1 MIDDGATPPR
11 PAPHEV
17 TTRVPECSIDG
28 RPASDATI
36 CRGCVDQL
44 VGVLRTV
51 PALVDELEVT
61 LSRQAR
67 VGTRN
72 GPRGSETPLPFHLR
86 ASVDLET
93 LRDGLRLWAGA
104 VAERRGV
111 ALDAPATAGGYAAWL
126 VRWSGEVAQ
135 HPDAAELH
143 GDVLSMAEAARR
155 TVDLPPT
162 LHFVGPCDECGADL
176 YCGAGAST
184 VACRTEACERT
195 YDVAARRAWLLEAAV
210 DQLRTA
216 AELSREL
223 PWIGGVVI
231 DRKLINQWA
240 VRGKIEK
247 FLPHP
252 RDPMAR
258 PRFRLGEVLELARAT
273 AVERAAKVAG

>member
-1 MIDDGATPPR
+1 MMVRLPR

-17 TTRVPECSIDG
+17 TTRVPDCSIDG
-28 RPASDATI
+28 RPSNDATI
-36 CRGCVDQL
+36 CPGCLDQL
-44 VGVLRTV
+44 KAVLRTV

-72 GPRGSETPLPFHLR
+72 GRRGSETPLPFHLR

-111 ALDAPATAGGYAAWL
+111 VLDSPATATGYAAWL

-184 VACRTEACERT
+184 VTCRTEGCGQA

-240 VRGKIEK
+240 VRDRITKY
-247 FLPHP
+247 LPHP
-252 RDPMAR
+252 RDPYGR
-258 PRFRLGEVLELARAT
+258 TRFRLGEVLELARAT

>member
-1 MIDDGATPPR
+1 MTDCA
-11 PAPHEV
+11 
-17 TTRVPECSIDG
+17 IDG
-28 RPASDATI
+28 RPAPDATI
-36 CRGCVDQL
+36 CRGCLDQL
-44 VGVLRTV
+44 VGILRTV
-51 PALVDELEVT
+51 PALVDDLEVT

-72 GPRGSETPLPFHLR
+72 GPRSSETPLPFHLS

-93 LRDGLRLWAGA
+93 LRDGLGMWAGV
-104 VAERRGV
+104 VATRRGV
-111 ALDAPATAGGYAAWL
+111 SLDAPASAVGYAAWL

-143 GDVLSMAEAARR
+143 GDVLAMAEAGRR
-155 TVDLPPT
+155 TVDLPAA
-162 LHFVGPCDECGADL
+162 LHFVGPCDNCEADL
-176 YCGAGAST
+176 YCSAGAAG
-184 VACRTEACERT
+184 VACRTEACGAT

-240 VRGKIEK
+240 VRGKVTK

-252 RDPMAR
+252 RDPYGR
-258 PRFRLGEVLELARAT
+258 TRFRLGEVIDLAREHARDSARVKHAT
-273 AVERAAKVAG
+273 G